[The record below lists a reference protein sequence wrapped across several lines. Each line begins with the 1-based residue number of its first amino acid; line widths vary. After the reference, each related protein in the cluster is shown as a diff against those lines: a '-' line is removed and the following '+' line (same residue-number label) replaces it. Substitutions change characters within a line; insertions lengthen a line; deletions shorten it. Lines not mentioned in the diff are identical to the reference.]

1 MNPWIMIILG
11 WISMAA
17 VMGLLWLLQ
26 RRTGD
31 AGIVDVAWGMGV
43 GLLAL
48 FFVWGSDSGDLTR
61 RVVIA
66 CLALCWALRLSVYI
80 LWRVLTMEEDGRYQ
94 TLKQGWGSAAQIKLF
109 WFYQLQAIGSLL
121 FALPMLIAARGTSP
135 MGLSD
140 FIGIGIW
147 LVAIGGELIADW
159 QLARFR
165 ANPENQGKV
174 CREGFWNYSRHPN
187 YFFEWL
193 HWWAYV
199 CLAISAPWGWLTII
213 GPLLMLHFIINVTG
227 IPPTEAQALKSR
239 GEAYRKYQQTT
250 NAFFPWPPKMKQVT
264 S

>member
-1 MNPWIMIILG
+1 MNPWAMIFLG
-11 WISMAA
+11 WVSMAV

-48 FFVWGSDSGDLTR
+48 FFIWGSDEGDFAR
-61 RVVIA
+61 RVVLA
-66 CLALCWALRLSVYI
+66 CLVVFWALRLSAYI

-94 TLKQGWGSAAQIKLF
+94 TLKHDWGSDAQTKLLG
-109 WFYQLQAIGSLL
+109 FYQLQAIGSLL
-121 FALPMLIAARGTSP
+121 FALPVLIAARGTSP
-135 MGLSD
+135 LGFPDYL
-140 FIGIGIW
+140 GISIW
-147 LVAIGGELIADW
+147 LIAIGGELIADG

-165 ANPENQGKV
+165 SNPANQGKV
-174 CREGFWNYSRHPN
+174 CQDGFWKYSRHPN

-199 CLAISAPWGWLTII
+199 CLAISAPWGWLTIL
-213 GPLLMLHFIINVTG
+213 GPILMLHFILNVTG

-239 GEAYRKYQQTT
+239 GEAYQEYQQTT
-250 NAFFPWPPKMKQVT
+250 SAFFLWPPKTKQVI
-264 S
+264 